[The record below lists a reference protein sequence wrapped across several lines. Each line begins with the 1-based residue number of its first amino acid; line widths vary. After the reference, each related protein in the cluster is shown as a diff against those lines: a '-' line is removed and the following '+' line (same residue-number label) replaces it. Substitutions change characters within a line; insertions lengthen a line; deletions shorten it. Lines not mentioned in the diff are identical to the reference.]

1 MAGPDGGW
9 VEDAFDHARDL
20 VVASPLLGM
29 MLVIVCLQTASTVLT
44 NGGAYLLELAAVLM
58 GGA

>member
-1 MAGPDGGW
+1 

-58 GGA
+58 RGA